1 MQTMIVC
8 EEIGELLEQLGLAR
22 KEKGFERLS
31 YAIAV
36 TAQEF
41 ERAGSVTKL
50 LYPDLAK
57 HFQTTPEKIERS
69 LRHLIEKS
77 WEKGEKPGSRNYS
90 VITGIIRRTVRP
102 TVSILQSWLTR
113 SGVAAMRM
121 DWKVLRNLSKHIM
134 KEKQHGRSFVYG
146 LLNRHE

>member
-1 MQTMIVC
+1 MQTIIVC

-36 TAQEF
+36 TAKEF

-77 WEKGEKPGSRNYS
+77 WEKGEKTRFEELFGYHRDNSE
-90 VITGIIRRTVRP
+90 IRP
-102 TVSILQSWLTR
+102 TNSEYIAILADWIR
-113 SGVAAMRM
+113 SGSYE
-121 DWKVLRNLSKHIM
+121 N
-134 KEKQHGRSFVYG
+134 G
-146 LLNRHE
+146 LESIEEFE

>member
-1 MQTMIVC
+1 MQTMIEC

-36 TAQEF
+36 TAKEF
-41 ERAGSVTKL
+41 ERAGNVTKL

-77 WEKGEKPGSRNYS
+77 WEKGEKTRFEELFGYHRDNSE
-90 VITGIIRRTVRP
+90 IRP
-102 TVSILQSWLTR
+102 TNSEYIAILADWIR
-113 SGVAAMRM
+113 SGSYENGLESIEEFEV
-121 DWKVLRNLSKHIM
+121 
-134 KEKQHGRSFVYG
+134 EGKQ
-146 LLNRHE
+146 

>member
-1 MQTMIVC
+1 MQTIIVC
-8 EEIGELLEQLGLAR
+8 EEIGELLEQLGLTGQ
-22 KEKGFERLS
+22 EKGYERLS

-77 WEKGEKPGSRNYS
+77 WEKGEKTRFEELFGYHRDNSE
-90 VITGIIRRTVRP
+90 IRP
-102 TVSILQSWLTR
+102 TNSEYIAILADWIR
-113 SGVAAMRM
+113 SGSYE
-121 DWKVLRNLSKHIM
+121 N
-134 KEKQHGRSFVYG
+134 G
-146 LLNRHE
+146 LESIEEFE

>member
-36 TAQEF
+36 TAKEF

-77 WEKGEKPGSRNYS
+77 WEKGEKTRFEELFGYHRDNSEN
-90 VITGIIRRTVRP
+90 RP
-102 TVSILQSWLTR
+102 TNSEYIAILADWIR
-113 SGVAAMRM
+113 SGSYENGLESIEEFEV
-121 DWKVLRNLSKHIM
+121 
-134 KEKQHGRSFVYG
+134 EGKQ
-146 LLNRHE
+146 

>member
-1 MQTMIVC
+1 MQTIIVC
-8 EEIGELLEQLGLAR
+8 EEIGELLEQLGLTGQ
-22 KEKGFERLS
+22 EKGYERLS

-77 WEKGEKPGSRNYS
+77 WEKGEKDRFEELFGYHKDNSE
-90 VITGIIRRTVRP
+90 IRP
-102 TVSILQSWLTR
+102 TNSEYIAILADRIR
-113 SGVAAMRM
+113 SGCYEN
-121 DWKVLRNLSKHIM
+121 VLESI
-134 KEKQHGRSFVYG
+134 EEF
-146 LLNRHE
+146 E

>member
-1 MQTMIVC
+1 MLTMIEC
-8 EEIGELLEQLGLAR
+8 EEIGELLEQLGLDR

-36 TAQEF
+36 TAKEF

-77 WEKGEKPGSRNYS
+77 WEKGEKTRFEELFGYHRDNSE
-90 VITGIIRRTVRP
+90 IRP
-102 TVSILQSWLTR
+102 TNSEYIAILADWIR
-113 SGVAAMRM
+113 SGSYENG
-121 DWKVLRNLSKHIM
+121 LESI
-134 KEKQHGRSFVYG
+134 KEF
-146 LLNRHE
+146 E

>member
-1 MQTMIVC
+1 MQTMIEC
-8 EEIGELLEQLGLAR
+8 EEIGELLEQLGLDR

-77 WEKGEKPGSRNYS
+77 WEKGEKTRFEELFGYHRDNSE
-90 VITGIIRRTVRP
+90 IRP
-102 TVSILQSWLTR
+102 TNSEYIAILADWIR
-113 SGVAAMRM
+113 SGSYE
-121 DWKVLRNLSKHIM
+121 N
-134 KEKQHGRSFVYG
+134 G
-146 LLNRHE
+146 LESIEEFE

>member
-8 EEIGELLEQLGLAR
+8 EEIRELLEQLGLSR

-36 TAQEF
+36 TVQEF

-77 WEKGEKPGSRNYS
+77 WEKGEKTWFEELFGYHRDNSE
-90 VITGIIRRTVRP
+90 IRP
-102 TVSILQSWLTR
+102 TNSEYIAILADWIR
-113 SGVAAMRM
+113 SGSYENGLESIEEFEV
-121 DWKVLRNLSKHIM
+121 
-134 KEKQHGRSFVYG
+134 EGKQ
-146 LLNRHE
+146 

>member
-8 EEIGELLEQLGLAR
+8 EEIRELLEQLGLAR

-77 WEKGEKPGSRNYS
+77 WERGEKTRFEELFGYHRDNSE
-90 VITGIIRRTVRP
+90 IRP
-102 TVSILQSWLTR
+102 TNSEYIAILADWIR
-113 SGVAAMRM
+113 SGSYENGLESIEEFEV
-121 DWKVLRNLSKHIM
+121 
-134 KEKQHGRSFVYG
+134 EGKQ
-146 LLNRHE
+146 

>member
-8 EEIGELLEQLGLAR
+8 EEIGELLEQLGLSR

-36 TAQEF
+36 TAKEF
-41 ERAGSVTKL
+41 ERAVSVTKL

-77 WEKGEKPGSRNYS
+77 WEKGEKTRFEELFGYHRDNSE
-90 VITGIIRRTVRP
+90 IRP
-102 TVSILQSWLTR
+102 TNSEYIAILADWIR
-113 SGVAAMRM
+113 SGSYE
-121 DWKVLRNLSKHIM
+121 N
-134 KEKQHGRSFVYG
+134 G
-146 LLNRHE
+146 LESIEEFE

>member
-1 MQTMIVC
+1 MQTMIEC
-8 EEIGELLEQLGLAR
+8 EEIGELSEQLGLDR

-36 TAQEF
+36 TAKEF

-69 LRHLIEKS
+69 LRHLIKKS
-77 WEKGEKPGSRNYS
+77 WEKGEKTRFEELFGYHRDNSE
-90 VITGIIRRTVRP
+90 IRP
-102 TVSILQSWLTR
+102 TNSEYIAILADWIR
-113 SGVAAMRM
+113 SGSYE
-121 DWKVLRNLSKHIM
+121 N
-134 KEKQHGRSFVYG
+134 G
-146 LLNRHE
+146 LESIEEFE

>member
-77 WEKGEKPGSRNYS
+77 WEKGEKTRFEELFGYHRDNSE
-90 VITGIIRRTVRP
+90 IRP
-102 TVSILQSWLTR
+102 TNSEYIAILADWIR
-113 SGVAAMRM
+113 SGSYE
-121 DWKVLRNLSKHIM
+121 N
-134 KEKQHGRSFVYG
+134 GRESIEEF
-146 LLNRHE
+146 E

>member
-57 HFQTTPEKIERS
+57 HFQTTPKKIERS

-77 WEKGEKPGSRNYS
+77 WEKGEKTRFEELFGYHRDNSE
-90 VITGIIRRTVRP
+90 IRP
-102 TVSILQSWLTR
+102 TNSEYIAILADWIR
-113 SGVAAMRM
+113 SGSYENGLESIEEFEV
-121 DWKVLRNLSKHIM
+121 
-134 KEKQHGRSFVYG
+134 EGKQ
-146 LLNRHE
+146 

>member
-57 HFQTTPEKIERS
+57 HFQTTPEKVERS

-77 WEKGEKPGSRNYS
+77 WEKGEKTRFEELFGYHRDNSE
-90 VITGIIRRTVRP
+90 IRP
-102 TVSILQSWLTR
+102 TNSEYIAILADWIR
-113 SGVAAMRM
+113 SGSYE
-121 DWKVLRNLSKHIM
+121 N
-134 KEKQHGRSFVYG
+134 G
-146 LLNRHE
+146 LESIEEFE

>member
-1 MQTMIVC
+1 MRTMIEC
-8 EEIGELLEQLGLAR
+8 EEIGELLEQLGLDR

-36 TAQEF
+36 TAKEF

-77 WEKGEKPGSRNYS
+77 WEKGEKTRFEELFGYHRDNSE
-90 VITGIIRRTVRP
+90 IRP
-102 TVSILQSWLTR
+102 TNSEYIAILADWIR
-113 SGVAAMRM
+113 SGSYE
-121 DWKVLRNLSKHIM
+121 N
-134 KEKQHGRSFVYG
+134 G
-146 LLNRHE
+146 LESIEEFE

>member
-8 EEIGELLEQLGLAR
+8 EEIGELLEQLGLDR

-77 WEKGEKPGSRNYS
+77 WEKGEKTRFEELFGYHRDNSE
-90 VITGIIRRTVRP
+90 IRP
-102 TVSILQSWLTR
+102 TNSEYIAILADWIR
-113 SGVAAMRM
+113 SGSYENG
-121 DWKVLRNLSKHIM
+121 LESI
-134 KEKQHGRSFVYG
+134 KEF
-146 LLNRHE
+146 E

>member
-1 MQTMIVC
+1 MQTIIVC

-22 KEKGFERLS
+22 QEKGFERLS

-36 TAQEF
+36 TAKEF

-77 WEKGEKPGSRNYS
+77 WEKGEKTQFEELFGYHRDNSE
-90 VITGIIRRTVRP
+90 IRP
-102 TVSILQSWLTR
+102 TNSEYIAILADRIR
-113 SGVAAMRM
+113 SGSYE
-121 DWKVLRNLSKHIM
+121 N
-134 KEKQHGRSFVYG
+134 G
-146 LLNRHE
+146 LESIEEFE

>member
-8 EEIGELLEQLGLAR
+8 EKIGELLEQLGLAR
-22 KEKGFERLS
+22 KEKGFEQLS

-36 TAQEF
+36 TAKEF

-77 WEKGEKPGSRNYS
+77 WEKGEKTRFEELFGYHRDNSE
-90 VITGIIRRTVRP
+90 IRP
-102 TVSILQSWLTR
+102 TNSEYIAILADWIR
-113 SGVAAMRM
+113 SGSYE
-121 DWKVLRNLSKHIM
+121 N
-134 KEKQHGRSFVYG
+134 G
-146 LLNRHE
+146 LESIEEFE

>member
-1 MQTMIVC
+1 MQTMIEC
-8 EEIGELLEQLGLAR
+8 EEIGELLEQLGLDR

-36 TAQEF
+36 TAKEF

-77 WEKGEKPGSRNYS
+77 WEKGEKTRFEELFGYHRDNSEN
-90 VITGIIRRTVRP
+90 RP
-102 TVSILQSWLTR
+102 TNSEYIAILADWIR
-113 SGVAAMRM
+113 SGSYENGLESIEEFEV
-121 DWKVLRNLSKHIM
+121 
-134 KEKQHGRSFVYG
+134 EGKQ
-146 LLNRHE
+146 

>member
-36 TAQEF
+36 TAKEF

-77 WEKGEKPGSRNYS
+77 WEKGEKTRFEELFGYHRDNSE
-90 VITGIIRRTVRP
+90 IRP
-102 TVSILQSWLTR
+102 TNSEYIAILADWIR
-113 SGVAAMRM
+113 SGSYENGLESVEEFE
-121 DWKVLRNLSKHIM
+121 V
-134 KEKQHGRSFVYG
+134 EGKQ
-146 LLNRHE
+146 

>member
-8 EEIGELLEQLGLAR
+8 EEIRELLEQLGLAR

-77 WEKGEKPGSRNYS
+77 WEKGEKTRFEELFGYHRDNSE
-90 VITGIIRRTVRP
+90 IRP
-102 TVSILQSWLTR
+102 TNSEYIAILADWIR
-113 SGVAAMRM
+113 SGSYENG
-121 DWKVLRNLSKHIM
+121 LESI
-134 KEKQHGRSFVYG
+134 EKFEVEGKQ
-146 LLNRHE
+146 

>member
-1 MQTMIVC
+1 MQTIIVC

-22 KEKGFERLS
+22 QEKGFERLS

-36 TAQEF
+36 TAKEF

-77 WEKGEKPGSRNYS
+77 WEKGEKTRFEELFGYHRDNSE
-90 VITGIIRRTVRP
+90 IRP
-102 TVSILQSWLTR
+102 TNSEYIAILADRIR
-113 SGVAAMRM
+113 SGSYENGLESIEEFEV
-121 DWKVLRNLSKHIM
+121 
-134 KEKQHGRSFVYG
+134 EGRQ
-146 LLNRHE
+146 

>member
-22 KEKGFERLS
+22 KEKGFEWLS

-36 TAQEF
+36 TAKEF

-77 WEKGEKPGSRNYS
+77 WEKGEKTRFEELFGYHRDNSE
-90 VITGIIRRTVRP
+90 IRP
-102 TVSILQSWLTR
+102 TNSEYIAILADWIR
-113 SGVAAMRM
+113 SGSYE
-121 DWKVLRNLSKHIM
+121 N
-134 KEKQHGRSFVYG
+134 G
-146 LLNRHE
+146 LESIEEFE

>member
-1 MQTMIVC
+1 MQTMIVS
-8 EEIGELLEQLGLAR
+8 EEIEELLEQLGLTR
-22 KEKGFERLS
+22 QEKGFERLS

-36 TAQEF
+36 TAREF

-77 WEKGEKPGSRNYS
+77 WEKGEKERFEDLFGYHRDNSE
-90 VITGIIRRTVRP
+90 IRP
-102 TVSILQSWLTR
+102 TNSEYIAILADRIR
-113 SGVAAMRM
+113 SGNYES
-121 DWKVLRNLSKHIM
+121 VLESIEEF
-134 KEKQHGRSFVYG
+134 EK
-146 LLNRHE
+146 L

>member
-1 MQTMIVC
+1 MEAGIRGKYLMQTMIVC
-8 EEIGELLEQLGLAR
+8 EEIRELLEQLGLAR

-77 WEKGEKPGSRNYS
+77 WEKGEKTRFEELFGYHRDNSE
-90 VITGIIRRTVRP
+90 IRP
-102 TVSILQSWLTR
+102 TNSEYIAILADWIR
-113 SGVAAMRM
+113 SGSYENG
-121 DWKVLRNLSKHIM
+121 LESI
-134 KEKQHGRSFVYG
+134 EKF
-146 LLNRHE
+146 E

>member
-1 MQTMIVC
+1 MVYTGKDGSRYRGGKYLMQTMIVC
-8 EEIGELLEQLGLAR
+8 EKIGELLEQLGLAR

-77 WEKGEKPGSRNYS
+77 WEKGEKTRFEELFGYHRDNSE
-90 VITGIIRRTVRP
+90 IRP
-102 TVSILQSWLTR
+102 TNSEYIAILADWIR
-113 SGVAAMRM
+113 SGSYENGLESIEEFEV
-121 DWKVLRNLSKHIM
+121 
-134 KEKQHGRSFVYG
+134 EGKQ
-146 LLNRHE
+146 

>member
-1 MQTMIVC
+1 MQTMIEC
-8 EEIGELLEQLGLAR
+8 EEIGELLEQLGLTR

-36 TAQEF
+36 TAKEF

-77 WEKGEKPGSRNYS
+77 WEKGEKTRFEELFGYHRDNSE
-90 VITGIIRRTVRP
+90 IRP
-102 TVSILQSWLTR
+102 TNSEYIAILADWIR
-113 SGVAAMRM
+113 SGSYENGLESIEEFEV
-121 DWKVLRNLSKHIM
+121 
-134 KEKQHGRSFVYG
+134 EGKQ
-146 LLNRHE
+146 

>member
-77 WEKGEKPGSRNYS
+77 WEKGEKTRFEELFGYHRDNSE
-90 VITGIIRRTVRP
+90 VRP
-102 TVSILQSWLTR
+102 TNSEYIAILADWIR
-113 SGVAAMRM
+113 SGSYE
-121 DWKVLRNLSKHIM
+121 N
-134 KEKQHGRSFVYG
+134 G
-146 LLNRHE
+146 LESIEEFE

>member
-1 MQTMIVC
+1 MEAGIRGKYLMQTMIVC

-77 WEKGEKPGSRNYS
+77 WEKGEKTRFEELFGYHRDNSEN
-90 VITGIIRRTVRP
+90 RP
-102 TVSILQSWLTR
+102 TNSEYIAILADWIR
-113 SGVAAMRM
+113 SGSYE
-121 DWKVLRNLSKHIM
+121 N
-134 KEKQHGRSFVYG
+134 G
-146 LLNRHE
+146 LESIEEFE

>member
-77 WEKGEKPGSRNYS
+77 WEKGEKTRFEELFGYHRDNSEN
-90 VITGIIRRTVRP
+90 RP
-102 TVSILQSWLTR
+102 TNSEYIAILADWIR
-113 SGVAAMRM
+113 SGSYENGLESIEEFEV
-121 DWKVLRNLSKHIM
+121 
-134 KEKQHGRSFVYG
+134 EGKQ
-146 LLNRHE
+146 

>member
-1 MQTMIVC
+1 MQTIIVC
-8 EEIGELLEQLGLAR
+8 EEIGELLEQLGLAGQ
-22 KEKGFERLS
+22 EKGFERLS

-36 TAQEF
+36 TAKEF

-77 WEKGEKPGSRNYS
+77 WEKGEKMRFEELFGYHRDNSE
-90 VITGIIRRTVRP
+90 IRP
-102 TVSILQSWLTR
+102 TNSEYIAILADRIR
-113 SGVAAMRM
+113 SGSYENG
-121 DWKVLRNLSKHIM
+121 LESI
-134 KEKQHGRSFVYG
+134 EKFEVEGRQ
-146 LLNRHE
+146 

>member
-1 MQTMIVC
+1 MEAGIRGKYLMQTMIVC

-57 HFQTTPEKIERS
+57 HFQTTPEKVERS

-77 WEKGEKPGSRNYS
+77 WEKGEKTRFEELFGYHRDNSE
-90 VITGIIRRTVRP
+90 IRP
-102 TVSILQSWLTR
+102 TNSEYIAILADWIR
-113 SGVAAMRM
+113 SGSYE
-121 DWKVLRNLSKHIM
+121 N
-134 KEKQHGRSFVYG
+134 G
-146 LLNRHE
+146 LESIEEFE

>member
-1 MQTMIVC
+1 MQTMIEC
-8 EEIGELLEQLGLAR
+8 EEIGELLEQLGLDR

-36 TAQEF
+36 TAKEF

-77 WEKGEKPGSRNYS
+77 WEKGEKTRFEELFGYHRDNSE
-90 VITGIIRRTVRP
+90 VRP
-102 TVSILQSWLTR
+102 TNSEYIAILADWIR
-113 SGVAAMRM
+113 SGSYENGLESIEEFEV
-121 DWKVLRNLSKHIM
+121 
-134 KEKQHGRSFVYG
+134 EGKQ
-146 LLNRHE
+146 

>member
-1 MQTMIVC
+1 MQTIIVC

-22 KEKGFERLS
+22 QEKGFERLS

-36 TAQEF
+36 TAKEF

-77 WEKGEKPGSRNYS
+77 WEKGEKTRFEELFGYHRDNSE
-90 VITGIIRRTVRP
+90 IRP
-102 TVSILQSWLTR
+102 TNSEYIAILADWIR
-113 SGVAAMRM
+113 SGSYE
-121 DWKVLRNLSKHIM
+121 N
-134 KEKQHGRSFVYG
+134 G
-146 LLNRHE
+146 LESIEEFE

>member
-1 MQTMIVC
+1 MQPMIEC
-8 EEIGELLEQLGLAR
+8 EEIGELLEQLGLDR

-36 TAQEF
+36 TAKEF

-77 WEKGEKPGSRNYS
+77 WEKGEKTRFEELFGYHRDNSE
-90 VITGIIRRTVRP
+90 IRP
-102 TVSILQSWLTR
+102 TNSEYIAILADWIR
-113 SGVAAMRM
+113 SGSYE
-121 DWKVLRNLSKHIM
+121 N
-134 KEKQHGRSFVYG
+134 G
-146 LLNRHE
+146 LESIEEFE

>member
-77 WEKGEKPGSRNYS
+77 WEKGEKTRFEELFGYHRDNSEN
-90 VITGIIRRTVRP
+90 RP
-102 TVSILQSWLTR
+102 TNSEYIAILADWIR
-113 SGVAAMRM
+113 SGSYE
-121 DWKVLRNLSKHIM
+121 N
-134 KEKQHGRSFVYG
+134 G
-146 LLNRHE
+146 LESIEEFE

>member
-77 WEKGEKPGSRNYS
+77 WEKGEKTRFEELFGYHRDNSE
-90 VITGIIRRTVRP
+90 IRP
-102 TVSILQSWLTR
+102 TNSEYIAILADWIR
-113 SGVAAMRM
+113 SGSYE
-121 DWKVLRNLSKHIM
+121 N
-134 KEKQHGRSFVYG
+134 G
-146 LLNRHE
+146 LESIEEFEVEGKR

>member
-8 EEIGELLEQLGLAR
+8 EEIGELLEQLGLSR

-36 TAQEF
+36 TAKEF

-77 WEKGEKPGSRNYS
+77 WEKGEKTRFEELFGYHRDNSEN
-90 VITGIIRRTVRP
+90 RP
-102 TVSILQSWLTR
+102 TNSEYIAILADWIR
-113 SGVAAMRM
+113 SGSYENGLESIEEFEV
-121 DWKVLRNLSKHIM
+121 
-134 KEKQHGRSFVYG
+134 EGKQ
-146 LLNRHE
+146 

>member
-1 MQTMIVC
+1 MEAGIRGKYLMQTMIVC
-8 EEIGELLEQLGLAR
+8 EEIGELLEQLGLDR

-36 TAQEF
+36 TAKEF

-77 WEKGEKPGSRNYS
+77 WEKGEKTRFEELFGYHRDNSE
-90 VITGIIRRTVRP
+90 IRP
-102 TVSILQSWLTR
+102 TNSEYIAILADWIR
-113 SGVAAMRM
+113 SGSYE
-121 DWKVLRNLSKHIM
+121 N
-134 KEKQHGRSFVYG
+134 G
-146 LLNRHE
+146 LESIEEFE